1 MKKVFLS
8 LVFGALTL
16 ASCSRDDN
24 NEVTP
29 NVTDNSKE
37 ATVDASAS
45 GWKYFS
51 FEKGTEVT
59 VTDPENDLTWDIAFQ
74 RYYIKTNSG
83 VSGNGNGNGGV
94 FKTDSKELSALKQA
108 PTTGYTADDK
118 KETVQLGYPPVNTEL
133 SYNSIISGGMKSVN
147 GYVAYD
153 PALAAQGKSPYTV
166 NKWVYVVKTAKGK
179 YVKLQVVDYLDAKNK
194 GGHPKFKYVLSSDGK
209 F

>member
-45 GWKYFS
+45 GIWKYFS
-51 FEKGTEVT
+51 FEKGTEVM
-59 VTDPENDLTWDIAFQ
+59 VTDPKNDLTWDIAFQ

-83 VSGNGNGNGGV
+83 VSGNGNGGV

-118 KETVQLGYPPVNTEL
+118 KETVQLGYPPVDTEL

-166 NKWVYVVKTAKGK
+166 NKWVYVVKTAKGE
-179 YVKLQVVDYLDAKNK
+179 YVKLQIVDYLDAKNK

>member
-1 MKKVFLS
+1 M
-8 LVFGALTL
+8 
-16 ASCSRDDN
+16 CIRD
-24 NEVTP
+24 
-29 NVTDNSKE
+29 S
-37 ATVDASAS
+37 
-45 GWKYFS
+45 
-51 FEKGTEVT
+51 
-59 VTDPENDLTWDIAFQ
+59 
-74 RYYIKTNSG
+74 IKTNSG
-83 VSGNGNGNGGV
+83 VSGNGNGGV

-118 KETVQLGYPPVNTEL
+118 KETVQLGYPPVDTEL

-166 NKWVYVVKTAKGK
+166 NKWVYVVKTAKGE

>member
-37 ATVDASAS
+37 ATVDASTS
-45 GWKYFS
+45 GTWKYFS
-51 FEKGTEVT
+51 FEKGAEVT
-59 VTDPENDLTWDIAFQ
+59 VTDPKNDLTWDIAFQ

-83 VSGNGNGNGGV
+83 VSGNGNGGV

-118 KETVQLGYPPVNTEL
+118 KETVQLGYPPVDTEL

-166 NKWVYVVKTAKGK
+166 NKWVYVVKTAKGE

>member
-37 ATVDASAS
+37 STVDASTS
-45 GWKYFS
+45 GTWKYFS
-51 FEKGTEVT
+51 FEKGAEVT

-74 RYYIKTNSG
+74 RFYIKTNSG
-83 VSGNGNGNGGV
+83 TSGNGNGGV
-94 FKTDSKELSALKQA
+94 FKTDSKDISTVKQA
-108 PTTGYTADDK
+108 PTSGYTADK

-166 NKWVYVVKTAKGK
+166 NKWVYVVKTAKGE

>member
-37 ATVDASAS
+37 ATVDASAP
-45 GWKYFS
+45 GTWKYFS

-59 VTDPENDLTWDIAFQ
+59 VTDPENDITWDIAFQ

-83 VSGNGNGNGGV
+83 VSGKGNGGV
-94 FKTDSKELSALKQA
+94 FKTDSKDISTVKQA
-108 PTTGYTADDK
+108 PTSGYTADK
-118 KETVQLGYPPVNTEL
+118 KGTAQLGYPPVDTEL

-166 NKWVYVVKTAKGK
+166 NKWVYVVKTAKGE

>member
-37 ATVDASAS
+37 ATVDASTS
-45 GWKYFS
+45 GTWKYFS
-51 FEKGTEVT
+51 FEKGAEVT

-83 VSGNGNGNGGV
+83 VSGNGNGGV

-118 KETVQLGYPPVNTEL
+118 KETVQLGYPPVDTEL

-166 NKWVYVVKTAKGK
+166 NKWVYVVKTAKGE

>member
-37 ATVDASAS
+37 VTVDVSAS
-45 GWKYFS
+45 GTWKYFS

-83 VSGNGNGNGGV
+83 VSGKGNGGV
-94 FKTDSKELSALKQA
+94 FKTDSKEFSALKQA

-118 KETVQLGYPPVNTEL
+118 KETVQLGYPPVDTEL

-166 NKWVYVVKTAKGK
+166 NKWVYVVKTAKGE
-179 YVKLQVVDYLDAKNK
+179 YVKLQVVDYLNAKNK

>member
-1 MKKVFLS
+1 M
-8 LVFGALTL
+8 

-45 GWKYFS
+45 GTWKYFS
-51 FEKGTEVT
+51 FEKGKEVT
-59 VTDPENDLTWDIAFQ
+59 VTDPKNDLTWDIAFQ

-83 VSGNGNGNGGV
+83 VSGNGNGGV

-118 KETVQLGYPPVNTEL
+118 KETVQLGYPPVDTEL

-166 NKWVYVVKTAKGK
+166 NKWVYVVKTAKGE

>member
-45 GWKYFS
+45 GTWKYFS
-51 FEKGTEVT
+51 FEKGKEVT
-59 VTDPENDLTWDIAFQ
+59 VTDPKNDLTWDIAFQ

-83 VSGNGNGNGGV
+83 VSGNGNGGV
-94 FKTDSKELSALKQA
+94 FKTESKELSALKQA

-118 KETVQLGYPPVNTEL
+118 KETVQLGYPPVDTEL

-166 NKWVYVVKTAKGK
+166 NKWVYVVKTAKGE

>member
-37 ATVDASAS
+37 ATVDASTS

-83 VSGNGNGNGGV
+83 VSGNGNGGV

-166 NKWVYVVKTAKGK
+166 NKWVYVVKTAKGE

>member
-45 GWKYFS
+45 GIWKYFS
-51 FEKGTEVT
+51 FEKGTEVM
-59 VTDPENDLTWDIAFQ
+59 VTDPKNDLTWDIAFQ

-83 VSGNGNGNGGV
+83 VSGNGNGGV

-118 KETVQLGYPPVNTEL
+118 KETVQLGYPPVDTEL

-166 NKWVYVVKTAKGK
+166 NKWVYVVKTAKGE

>member
-37 ATVDASAS
+37 ATVDASTS
-45 GWKYFS
+45 GTWKYFS
-51 FEKGTEVT
+51 FEKGAEVT

-83 VSGNGNGNGGV
+83 VSGNGNGGV
-94 FKTDSKELSALKQA
+94 FKTDSKDISTVKQA
-108 PTTGYTADDK
+108 PTSGYTADK

>member
-37 ATVDASAS
+37 ATIDASTS
-45 GWKYFS
+45 GTWKYFS
-51 FEKGTEVT
+51 FEKGAEVT

-74 RYYIKTNSG
+74 RFYIKTNSG
-83 VSGNGNGNGGV
+83 TSGNGNGGV
-94 FKTDSKELSALKQA
+94 FKTDSKDISTVKQA
-108 PTTGYTADDK
+108 PTSGYTADK

-166 NKWVYVVKTAKGK
+166 NKWVYVVKTAKGE

>member
-45 GWKYFS
+45 GTWKYFS
-51 FEKGTEVT
+51 FEKGKEVT
-59 VTDPENDLTWDIAFQ
+59 VTDPKNDLTWDIAFQ

-83 VSGNGNGNGGV
+83 VSGKGNGGV
-94 FKTDSKELSALKQA
+94 FKTDSKDISTVKQA
-108 PTTGYTADDK
+108 PTSGYTADK
-118 KETVQLGYPPVNTEL
+118 KGTAQLGYPPVDTEL

-166 NKWVYVVKTAKGK
+166 NKWVYVVKTAKGE

>member
-45 GWKYFS
+45 GTWKYFS
-51 FEKGTEVT
+51 FEKGKEVT
-59 VTDPENDLTWDIAFQ
+59 VTDPKNDLTWDIAFQ

-83 VSGNGNGNGGV
+83 VSGNGNGGV

-118 KETVQLGYPPVNTEL
+118 KETVQLGYPPVDTEL

-166 NKWVYVVKTAKGK
+166 NKWVYVVKTAKGE

>member
-37 ATVDASAS
+37 ATVDASTS
-45 GWKYFS
+45 GTWKYFS
-51 FEKGTEVT
+51 FEKGAEVT

-83 VSGNGNGNGGV
+83 TSGNGNGGV
-94 FKTDSKELSALKQA
+94 FKTDSKDISTVKQA
-108 PTTGYTADDK
+108 PTSGYTADK

-153 PALAAQGKSPYTV
+153 PALAGQGKSPYTV
-166 NKWVYVVKTAKGK
+166 NKWVYVVKTAKGE

>member
-45 GWKYFS
+45 GTWKYFS

-59 VTDPENDLTWDIAFQ
+59 VTDPKNDLTWDIAFQ

-83 VSGNGNGNGGV
+83 VSGNGNGGV
-94 FKTDSKELSALKQA
+94 FKTDSKEFSALKQA

-118 KETVQLGYPPVNTEL
+118 KETVQLGYPPVDTEL

-166 NKWVYVVKTAKGK
+166 NKWVYVVKTAKGE

>member
-45 GWKYFS
+45 GTWKYFS
-51 FEKGTEVT
+51 FEKGKEVT
-59 VTDPENDLTWDIAFQ
+59 VTDPKNDLTWDIAFQ

-83 VSGNGNGNGGV
+83 VSGNGNGGV

-166 NKWVYVVKTAKGK
+166 NKWVYVVKTAKGE

>member
-45 GWKYFS
+45 GTWKYFS
-51 FEKGTEVT
+51 FEKGAEVT

-74 RYYIKTNSG
+74 RFYIKTNSG
-83 VSGNGNGNGGV
+83 TSGNGNGGV
-94 FKTDSKELSALKQA
+94 FKTDSKDISTVKQA
-108 PTTGYTADDK
+108 PTSGYTADK

-166 NKWVYVVKTAKGK
+166 NKWVYVVKTAKGE

>member
-45 GWKYFS
+45 GTWKYFS
-51 FEKGTEVT
+51 FEKGAEVT

-83 VSGNGNGNGGV
+83 VSGKGNGGV

-118 KETVQLGYPPVNTEL
+118 KETVQLGYPPVDTEL

-166 NKWVYVVKTAKGK
+166 NKWVYVVKTAKGE

>member
-45 GWKYFS
+45 GTWKYFS

-83 VSGNGNGNGGV
+83 VSGNGNGGV
-94 FKTDSKELSALKQA
+94 FKTDSKEFSALKQA

-166 NKWVYVVKTAKGK
+166 NKWVYVVKTAKGE

>member
-45 GWKYFS
+45 GTWKYFS
-51 FEKGTEVT
+51 FEKGAEVT

-83 VSGNGNGNGGV
+83 VSGNGNGGV

-118 KETVQLGYPPVNTEL
+118 KETVQLGYPPVDTEL

-166 NKWVYVVKTAKGK
+166 NKWVYVVKTAKGE

>member
-37 ATVDASAS
+37 ATVDASTS
-45 GWKYFS
+45 GTWKYFS
-51 FEKGTEVT
+51 FEKGAEVT

-83 VSGNGNGNGGV
+83 VSGNGNGGV
-94 FKTDSKELSALKQA
+94 FKTDSKDISTVKQA
-108 PTTGYTADDK
+108 PTSGYTADK

-166 NKWVYVVKTAKGK
+166 NKWVYVVKTAKGE

>member
-45 GWKYFS
+45 GTWKYFS
-51 FEKGTEVT
+51 FEKGAEVT

-74 RYYIKTNSG
+74 RFYIKTNSG
-83 VSGNGNGNGGV
+83 TSGNGNGGV
-94 FKTDSKELSALKQA
+94 FKTDSKDISTVKQA
-108 PTTGYTADDK
+108 PTSGYTADK
-118 KETVQLGYPPVNTEL
+118 KGTAQLGYPPVDTEL

-166 NKWVYVVKTAKGK
+166 NKWVYVVKTAKGE

>member
-37 ATVDASAS
+37 ATVDASTS
-45 GWKYFS
+45 GTWKYFS
-51 FEKGTEVT
+51 FEKGAEVT

-83 VSGNGNGNGGV
+83 VSGNGNGGV

-166 NKWVYVVKTAKGK
+166 NKWVYVVKTAKGE